1 MKLLQ
6 TLKQVLY
13 LIFKYPKFNPRICFN
28 YNKYWLDKRGKSLG
42 SMNSY
47 QLYRAKWICERI
59 DIGSSVLDIGCGD
72 GVILKYLIDKKRI
85 TAYGTD
91 ISDHALTALKDSEI
105 KIFKCDLTNYIDND
119 SFPIVDHVLALEV
132 LEHVPDAENLLLFLE
147 TKAIKS
153 VFVSFPNTGYIAHR
167 FRLLFGSFPLQWRLH
182 PSEHL
187 RFWTYRDLLWWF
199 RTLNLD
205 YSKVEL
211 NVYEG
216 IPFLNKFWKGLFGM
230 AFIFKIKK

>member
-1 MKLLQ
+1 MKLFQ
-6 TLKQVLY
+6 TLKQILY
-13 LIFKYPKFNPRICFN
+13 LIFNYPNFNPKLCFD

-42 SMNSY
+42 VANSF
-47 QLYRAKWICERI
+47 QLYRAKWICDRI

-72 GVILKYLIDKKRI
+72 GVILKYLIDNKKI

-91 ISDHALTALKDSEI
+91 ISDHALMALNDSEI
-105 KIFKCDLTNYIDND
+105 KTFKCDIKND
-119 SFPIVDHVLALEV
+119 LDKDCFPIVDHVLALEV
-132 LEHVPDAENLLLFLE
+132 LEHVPEAENLLLFLE

-167 FRLLFGSFPLQWRLH
+167 LRLLFGSFPLQWRLH

-187 RFWTYRDLLWWF
+187 RFWTYRDLLWWL
-199 RTLNLD
+199 RKLNLD
-205 YSKVEL
+205 LSKVEI

-216 IPFLNKFWKGLFGM
+216 VPFLNKIWKGLFGM
-230 AFIFKIKK
+230 AFILKIKK